1 MALMLASTTLDR
13 DDSMPPSAV
22 ERSRREL
29 AGRDCMAQG
38 VVSGGQEVGPSRQ
51 GIETAWHR
59 VEWSRQG
66 VMGSRPLGRGGR
78 LG

>member
-1 MALMLASTTLDR
+1 MALMLAPTTLDCG
-13 DDSMPPSAV
+13 DSVSPSAA

-29 AGRDCMAQG
+29 AGRDCLARE
-38 VVSGGQEVGPSRQ
+38 VVLGGQEVGRSRQ
-51 GIETAWHR
+51 GVETAWHR

-66 VMGSRPLGRGGR
+66 GMGSRPLGRGGR